1 MIVVILMM
9 ELALEENQRIK
20 FLIAINA
27 IFIFFQFFLQAELRF
42 QFF

>member
-1 MIVVILMM
+1 MIGIILMM

-20 FLIAINA
+20 FLIALHA
-27 IFIFFQFFLQAELRF
+27 IFLFQFFIQAELWF